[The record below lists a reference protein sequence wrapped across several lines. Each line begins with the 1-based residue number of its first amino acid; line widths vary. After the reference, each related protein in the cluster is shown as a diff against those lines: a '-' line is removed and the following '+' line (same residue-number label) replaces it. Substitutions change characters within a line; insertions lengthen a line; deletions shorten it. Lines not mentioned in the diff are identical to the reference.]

1 MNLSSIA
8 GDGTPTTQEVSA
20 QLTLKGVARQVA
32 VRLEVQ
38 RSGSGVVAV
47 GQIPVTF
54 ADYGIIPPA
63 PPAGLLAVD
72 PIVTIEF
79 LVNLVK
85 R

>member
-1 MNLSSIA
+1 M
-8 GDGTPTTQEVSA
+8 
-20 QLTLKGVARQVA
+20 
-32 VRLEVQ
+32 RLDVQ
-38 RSGSGVVAV
+38 RSGNGVVAV

-54 ADYGIIPPA
+54 ADYGIVPPA
-63 PPAGLLAVD
+63 PPVGLLAVD